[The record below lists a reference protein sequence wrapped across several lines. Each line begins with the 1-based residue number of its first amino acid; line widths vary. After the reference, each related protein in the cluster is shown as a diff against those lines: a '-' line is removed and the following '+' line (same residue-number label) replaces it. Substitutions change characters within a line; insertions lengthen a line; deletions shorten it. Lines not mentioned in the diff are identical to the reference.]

1 MKLRLAA
8 LSVLLMLPAAL
19 AAQVRV
25 EVGPAAKINV
35 TYTEPADAGQA
46 DRLREVAARVKGPA
60 DQLDPLQEINLVIVH
75 SQRELDQRLGP
86 EAEGRLAGVS
96 YVHGILFLSPNTW
109 TRNPTGEA
117 LDHEMQEALI
127 RYNVQRLAGGNRI
140 PFWLEDGL
148 VSLLGK
154 RPFSAASGEA
164 VAERAPLLLV
174 RFEPEDPAVGYWAVR
189 YLVEQR
195 GGLASLRQLLR
206 LSAQR
211 PDSFVENLQLTYGVP
226 VGELEREWRRWL
238 QALVDADKRQRETGV
253 KEGPLVRP
261 KE

>member
-1 MKLRLAA
+1 MRLR
-8 LSVLLMLPAAL
+8 PAAL
-19 AAQVRV
+19 ITLWILPVALPAQVRV
-25 EVGPAAKINV
+25 EVPPAAKINV

-60 DQLDPLQEINLVIVH
+60 DQLDPLNEISLVIVH
-75 SQRELDQRLGP
+75 TQRELDQRLGS

-117 LDHEMQEALI
+117 IDHEMQEALV
-127 RYNVQRLAGGNRI
+127 RYNVLRLAGGNRI

-148 VSLLGK
+148 ASLLGK
-154 RPFSAASGEA
+154 RPFAPASAEL
-164 VAERAPLLLV
+164 VAQRGPLLLV
-174 RFEPEDPAVGYWAVR
+174 RFEPDDPAVGYWAVR
-189 YLVEQR
+189 YLTEQR
-195 GGLASLRQLLR
+195 GGLTSVRQLLR

-211 PDSFVENLQLTYGVP
+211 PDSFVENLQLTYGVS
-226 VGELEREWRRWL
+226 VGELEREWRKWL